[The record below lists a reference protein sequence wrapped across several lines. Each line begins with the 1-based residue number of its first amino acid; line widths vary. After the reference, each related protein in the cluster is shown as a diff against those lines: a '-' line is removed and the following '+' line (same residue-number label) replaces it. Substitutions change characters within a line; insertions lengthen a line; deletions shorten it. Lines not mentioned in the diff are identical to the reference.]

1 MFVSQY
7 DTYGDMLVS
16 FFSSLDYR
24 FVDHNGVSKTHSE
37 DVGNLEENK
46 VQQEKI
52 ILEVCQKL
60 IKISE
65 HSNCPFSVDFFL
77 QTQIFFN
84 SFYSKKDTFPYRG
97 APMQEGNST
106 NKSKNKLISEILL
119 L

>member
-1 MFVSQY
+1 MIHIVICLY
-7 DTYGDMLVS
+7 PL
-16 FFSSLDYR
+16 FSSLDYR

-37 DVGNLEENK
+37 DVGTLEENK

-65 HSNCPFSVDFFL
+65 HSNCPFSVDFFSSE
-77 QTQIFFN
+77 TDFFN

-106 NKSKNKLISEILL
+106 NKSKNELISEIFLL
-119 L
+119 